1 MSIPVFKA
9 KGGADFDLLSLALVH
24 LSIFS
29 GRQHYSFKCSILFQ
43 QSPAGPPKRTK
54 DSSSNHGEWEYTYKC
69 LRSLQEKE

>member
-9 KGGADFDLLSLALVH
+9 KGSADFDLLNLALVH

-43 QSPAGPPKRTK
+43 QSPVGPPKRIK
-54 DSSSNHGEWEYTYKC
+54 DSSPNHGKWKYTCKC
-69 LRSLQEKE
+69 LCSLQEKE